1 MCTFV
6 MYMLFKSFRK
16 RVSDANTTAINTLQ
30 LYFASHD
37 FILKNKLSRYL
48 LFSGLAFIL
57 LFAFTM
63 KLIIRGVDA
72 AEAPLTAWLL
82 ENIKSI
88 VTLETDTLKNILT
101 GGFWLVRKVITSNQD
116 TIFLFLFLIIGTP
129 YFSFISARTE
139 KIMTGKS
146 YPFSFRQFL
155 KEIRRGLRI
164 ALRNSFMQFLLLLAL
179 TLLAFVPFLYII
191 TPLLKFIV
199 MAYYNGILITD
210 YSLER
215 RGISVP
221 DSRRFFKQH
230 KTALFALGL
239 GFMFLLLIPV
249 VGWFLAPTYG
259 LVAAA
264 MYVVQVSKVESK
276 RV

>member
-1 MCTFV
+1 MI
-6 MYMLFKSFRK
+6 FKSFRK
-16 RVSDANTTAINTLQ
+16 RASGTNTSVVNTLQ

-37 FILKNKLSRYL
+37 FILKNKLWRYL
-48 LFSGLAFIL
+48 LFSGLVFIL
-57 LFAFTM
+57 LFAFTI
-63 KLIIRGVDA
+63 KLIMRGVDA

-82 ENIKSI
+82 ENVKSFI
-88 VTLETDTLKNILT
+88 TLETDTLKNILT
-101 GGFWLVRKVITSNQD
+101 GGFWLVRQVITSNQD

-139 KIMTGKS
+139 RIMTGKS
-146 YPFSFRQFL
+146 YPFSFRQFRQEL
-155 KEIRRGLRI
+155 RRGLRI
-164 ALRNSFMQFLLLLAL
+164 ALRNSFMQFLVLLLI
-179 TLLAFVPFLYII
+179 TLIAFVPFVSII

-221 DSRRFFKQH
+221 DSRRYFKQH

-249 VGWFLAPTYG
+249 IGWFLAPTYG

-276 RV
+276 RDNKTAGE